1 MGQPARSNP
10 AALHHDWSRVTD
22 LDWTPLD
29 AFARLLLLSDVQR
42 ERWVD
47 VRIVGLTCAQVAVRD
62 GVTKNAVWLSV
73 TKSDELLAGH
83 AQAVAA

>member
-1 MGQPARSNP
+1 MI
-10 AALHHDWSRVTD
+10 D

-47 VRIVGLTCAQVAVRD
+47 VRIVGLTCAQVAERD

-73 TKSDELLAGH
+73 TKSDEVLAGLL
-83 AQAVAA
+83 AVAA

>member
-1 MGQPARSNP
+1 MI
-10 AALHHDWSRVTD
+10 D

-47 VRIVGLTCAQVAVRD
+47 VRIVGLTCAQVAARD
-62 GVTKNAVWLSV
+62 GISKNAVWLSV
-73 TKSDELLAGH
+73 RKADELLAGRL
-83 AQAVAA
+83 AVAA

>member
-1 MGQPARSNP
+1 MIDP
-10 AALHHDWSRVTD
+10 
-22 LDWTPLD
+22 DWTPLD
-29 AFARLLLLSDVQR
+29 ALARLLVLTDVQR

-47 VRIVGLTCAQVAVRD
+47 HRIVGLTCAQIAERD

-83 AQAVAA
+83 LAVAA